1 MPLPSGARI
10 GPYEIVGLLG
20 AGGMGEVYRATDLHL
35 GRAAAIKV
43 LPETFALDAER
54 IARLEREARTL
65 ASLNHPNIAQVF
77 GFEKGDAGVALAME
91 LVEGPTLADRI
102 DRGPIPIDEAITIA
116 RQVAEALEAAHDQG
130 IVHRDLKPAN
140 VTVRNDGTVKVL
152 DFGLAK
158 AIEAG
163 TGSRESGVGNTLAE
177 PTVTTP
183 AMTATG
189 LIMGTAAYMSP
200 EQARGRAVDRRADI
214 WAFGCVLY
222 EMLTGRRAFPG
233 DDISDVLVAVLRDE
247 PDLSALPSD
256 TPRHI
261 RKLLRR
267 CLQKDP
273 RNRLPHI
280 GAARLELSDPL
291 DSAEAPITPRGSR
304 SRVGERA
311 LWAAVVAGLAGLL
324 ALAVQP
330 SRDGTMP
337 ARAVVFDIPPPSG
350 ARFPGGN
357 GVPRFAVSPDGS
369 RLAYQARVG
378 NSTAWFVRRLDAVTS
393 QQVPGTEAGSDVAAQ
408 GLFWSPDN
416 QSLAFFD
423 EPGRKLK
430 KVDLGTSTVS
440 VLCDVTGNQH
450 GGSWNADG
458 VIIFSSAASGGVWK
472 VPAPGGKAI
481 PLTTLDEARGETAHL
496 FPQFLPGNRR
506 FVYLAVGRDP
516 AVFAGSLAGAAPV
529 RLFDSINA
537 AVVAPPDALLVLRGD
552 SLVMQQFDF
561 STLKPIGESRPV
573 ANNVLRTAAGRV
585 AASASAGVVAYAR
598 AGTDTSM
605 VGSAHWVDRSGR
617 PLDRPP
623 IPGGLGWVRLSP
635 DGRYVGYSVG
645 GQGGVSE
652 IWLYDL
658 VRQIPTRLSATSA
671 GPLGAAFSPDGT
683 RIAYRQDDADGAA
696 LVEQPLSGAGPA
708 RVLMKVALTE
718 TFVPTDWAPDGGTIL
733 LSSNRSGHRGLY
745 LISLAGDGAL
755 AAFIDDRTNRVHAAV
770 SPDGRW
776 VAYTSDESGQSQVFV
791 QSFPD
796 PRGGKWTV
804 SKPGGG
810 YPRWRRDG
818 RELFFAEAGSRIYSV
833 SATNGDSLRLGQPTL
848 LFEVPMMTMT
858 GSIGA
863 PYDVSPDGQRFL
875 VVEPRADMAITVV
888 VNRDRQITR

>member
-163 TGSRESGVGNTLAE
+163 AGSRESGVGNTLAE

-357 GVPRFAVSPDGS
+357 GVPRFALSPDGS

-481 PLTTLDEARGETAHL
+481 PLTTLDEARGET
-496 FPQFLPGNRR
+496 PP
-506 FVYLAVGRDP
+506 VPSV
-516 AVFAGSLAGAAPV
+516 LAGQSQVRLSRSGPGSRSIRWVARRSCASQAVRFDQCGRRGAAGRAPCPSWRFTGHAAV
-529 RLFDSINA
+529 RLFDPEA
-537 AVVAPPDALLVLRGD
+537 HRRV
-552 SLVMQQFDF
+552 Q
-561 STLKPIGESRPV
+561 T
-573 ANNVLRTAAGRV
+573 GRKQC
-585 AASASAGVVAYAR
+585 
-598 AGTDTSM
+598 
-605 VGSAHWVDRSGR
+605 
-617 PLDRPP
+617 
-623 IPGGLGWVRLSP
+623 SP
-635 DGRYVGYSVG
+635 DGRRACCCLSLRRGRRLCTCRDRHFDGRFGTLGRPKRPPARSSPDSGRPRLGPAVTGRTVRRIFRWRPRRRFGNLALRSG
-645 GQGGVSE
+645 PPDPDPPFGDKRRPARGGV
-652 IWLYDL
+652 
-658 VRQIPTRLSATSA
+658 
-671 GPLGAAFSPDGT
+671 
-683 RIAYRQDDADGAA
+683 
-696 LVEQPLSGAGPA
+696 
-708 RVLMKVALTE
+708 
-718 TFVPTDWAPDGGTIL
+718 
-733 LSSNRSGHRGLY
+733 
-745 LISLAGDGAL
+745 LA
-755 AAFIDDRTNRVHAAV
+755 
-770 SPDGRW
+770 
-776 VAYTSDESGQSQVFV
+776 
-791 QSFPD
+791 
-796 PRGGKWTV
+796 
-804 SKPGGG
+804 
-810 YPRWRRDG
+810 
-818 RELFFAEAGSRIYSV
+818 
-833 SATNGDSLRLGQPTL
+833 
-848 LFEVPMMTMT
+848 
-858 GSIGA
+858 
-863 PYDVSPDGQRFL
+863 
-875 VVEPRADMAITVV
+875 
-888 VNRDRQITR
+888 